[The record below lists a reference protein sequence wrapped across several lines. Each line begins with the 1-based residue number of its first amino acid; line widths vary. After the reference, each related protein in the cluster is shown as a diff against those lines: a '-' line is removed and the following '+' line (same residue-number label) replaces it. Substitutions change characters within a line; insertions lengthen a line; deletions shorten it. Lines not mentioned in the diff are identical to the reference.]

1 MPKKKQQA
9 EEPDSFWVSYSDL
22 ATGLMIVFML
32 VMIIMVILQKSSN
45 EVQTDKL
52 SELVRKL
59 EMILGQKND
68 LGEKI
73 DRAFKDENGIQA
85 DPVTAQ
91 LSIGEDHLK
100 FSTGSTALTGQ
111 SKAFIADFTPKYL
124 CALYSHES
132 QGCEGKSCK
141 RMDPEAPGAVRRIY
155 VTGHADMV
163 GSYEINHRLSAER
176 AESVVQYMFTI
187 LRCLDGQT
195 GLNCRKGIKMPDV
208 CLDKSSELLAYAEER
223 LWSVG
228 AGETLHC
235 TTKLNA
241 DKTPRPVSRCSTTF
255 TGDQRFRKVDF
266 GLELTGDDMTG
277 MLADMVS
284 LRKAVGDDRE
294 QVRLQELTEKVAGA
308 CWNDPHSYHGCHT
321 FILDCLDAGPED
333 EDCTSMYAKTD
344 NEALRLKFDE
354 VCEDVFKKGGNLTG
368 CEWLGLTSY

>member
-1 MPKKKQQA
+1 
-9 EEPDSFWVSYSDL
+9 
-22 ATGLMIVFML
+22 
-32 VMIIMVILQKSSN
+32 
-45 EVQTDKL
+45 
-52 SELVRKL
+52 
-59 EMILGQKND
+59 MILGQKND

-73 DRAFKDENGIQA
+73 DNAFKDEDGIQA

-100 FSTGSTALTGQ
+100 FATGSTVLNEN
-111 SKAFIADFTPKYL
+111 SKAFLADFTPKYL

-132 QGCEGKSCK
+132 QGCEGSTCK
-141 RMDPEAPGAVRRIY
+141 RLDPEAPGAVRRIY

-163 GSYEINHRLSAER
+163 GSYEINHKLSSER
-176 AESVVQYMFTI
+176 AESVVQYMFRI
-187 LRCLDGQT
+187 LKCLDGQQ
-195 GLNCRKGIKMPDV
+195 GLNCRRGIKLPDV
-208 CLDKSSELLAYAEER
+208 CLNKSSELLAYAEER

-255 TGDQRFRKVDF
+255 TGDQKFRKVDF

-294 QVRLQELTEKVAGA
+294 EARLQELTEKSS
-308 CWNDPHSYHGCHT
+308 N
-321 FILDCLDAGPED
+321 ILLERS
-333 EDCTSMYAKTD
+333 T
-344 NEALRLKFDE
+344 
-354 VCEDVFKKGGNLTG
+354 
-368 CEWLGLTSY
+368 